1 MIRKL
6 GLLLAV
12 LLLGI
17 AIGAGGWL
25 LGSSASHA
33 QTVSVADDIVSA
45 VAIDWITNYEP
56 DPFDDNLLRRSTVEV
71 KEIALVHADGRVE
84 TKRLR

>member
-1 MIRKL
+1 MIRNT

-25 LGSSASHA
+25 LGSSPSHA
-33 QTVSVADDIVSA
+33 QVDEAAVVSA
-45 VAIDWITNYEP
+45 VAIDWVEDYEP
-56 DPFDDNLLRRSTVEV
+56 DPFDDSMLRRSTVKV
-71 KEIALVHADGRVE
+71 KQIALVRADGTVS
-84 TKRLR
+84 TKRVKD